1 MRTMIAASF
10 VLTLSVSI
18 CPVLAGPVT
27 VTIEPVSQTLNV
39 GGTADVIVG
48 ISGLGDMAPP
58 ALAAF
63 TIGLAFDPAIL
74 SLNNVTFG
82 DQGAGIDYLAPSGP
96 AGSLTAF
103 GPTGPG
109 ILALSEVSLEPGAV
123 LLGAQPEAFVLAT
136 VTFDAVGP
144 GTSPVIYGAVLLVDE
159 LGNPLWPDP
168 VFNSASI
175 TVQAI
180 PAPGAM
186 ALTLVGLGLTA
197 RLRRRHTP

>member
-1 MRTMIAASF
+1 MRSLIAASF
-10 VLTLSVSI
+10 ALTLSVII
-18 CPVLAGPVT
+18 CPALAGPVT
-27 VTIEPVSQTLNV
+27 VTIEPVSQTVNMGTTANV
-39 GGTADVIVG
+39 TIG
-48 ISGLGDMAPP
+48 ISGLDGVAPP
-58 ALAAF
+58 ALGAF

-74 SLNNVTFG
+74 GVNNVTFG
-82 DQGAGIDYLAPSGP
+82 DEGAGLDYLAPSGP
-96 AGSLTAF
+96 AGSLTSF

-109 ILALSEVSLEPGAV
+109 ILALSEVSLEPAAV
-123 LLGAQPEAFVLAT
+123 LVGAQPDAFALAT

-159 LGNPLWPDP
+159 LGHPLWPDS

-186 ALTLVGLGLTA
+186 VLSLVGLGLA
-197 RLRRRHTP
+197 VRLRRSHTR